1 MKFAPRGGIPRDRVP
16 AGPLRKRHLRFAA
29 EYSIDL
35 NATQAARR
43 AGYSPGSAPEMGS
56 LLLKTRAVQ
65 AAIAARTQAR
75 FGRFAID
82 RERVLHHIACAAFAD
97 LALLYSPDGLLKNIS
112 EIDDDTLSAVA
123 ALDVEVTSRRRL
135 LRVRRL
141 DKLAALKLLGQHL
154 GLFTE
159 RVEMVPVNGRHDDL
173 DTLMAE
179 GRARAP

>member
-1 MKFAPRGGIPRDRVP
+1 MKPAARCPIPPEPAPGKTR
-16 AGPLRKRHLRFAA
+16 RKRRERFAA

-43 AGYSPGSAPEMGS
+43 AGYSPASASERGS
-56 LLLKTRAVQ
+56 LLLKSPAVQ

-75 FGRFAID
+75 FARYAID

-97 LALLYSPDGLLKNIS
+97 LARLYTPDGLLKNIS
-112 EIDDDTLSAVA
+112 EIDDDTLAAVA

-173 DTLMAE
+173 DALMAE

>member
-1 MKFAPRGGIPRDRVP
+1 MTFAPRCRGPRVP
-16 AGPLRKRHLRFAA
+16 APGKPLRERHARFAA

-43 AGYSPGSAPEMGS
+43 AGYAPGSADSMGPW
-56 LLLKTRAVQ
+56 LLKMPAVQ

-75 FGRFAID
+75 FARFAID

-97 LALLYSPDGLLKNIS
+97 LARLYSPDGLLKNIS
-112 EIDDDTLSAVA
+112 EIDDDTLAAVA

-159 RVEMVPVNGRHDDL
+159 RVEMVPAKDRGDDL
-173 DTLMAE
+173 DALMAE